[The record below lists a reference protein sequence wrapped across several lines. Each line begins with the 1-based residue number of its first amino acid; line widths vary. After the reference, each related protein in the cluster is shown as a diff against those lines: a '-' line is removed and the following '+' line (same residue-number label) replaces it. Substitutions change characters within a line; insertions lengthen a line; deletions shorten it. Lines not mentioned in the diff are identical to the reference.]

1 MTSLQPTV
9 DEAHRFIP
17 EYRGECPQ
25 AGRYFDSQAA
35 ISNGIHALWDRLFG
49 KEAVAA
55 LDDHPREAAYFATCS
70 LAMVVALYASRS
82 VLIAVWP
89 DFAKITPRHKQMY
102 VLMNLMKS
110 LLLGA
115 QATSFSWLWY
125 SSKEYGCT
133 LNPLGFNLSCN
144 WSVDAG
150 HHAYLKQISLLYA
163 AVDIVA
169 LAVVHKLPLT
179 TKIHHWAVTAWLLWV
194 MTIDFGESPIA
205 QKLMFYGFWSTLA
218 FPVNGFLGLRVTSPG
233 SWWMRPLSRGCF
245 VLYAGC
251 CFCNWSLHLAW
262 GADNAA
268 RGVLRWQEVL
278 YLVSLSLLVRDD
290 LILMKWLKN
299 FKPATPEELKKLAA
313 RQAQEAAKGAGG
325 QAGRGEAF
333 PVSEGA
339 KKK

>member
-1 MTSLQPTV
+1 LARSQGSGCDSNATLATPMTSLQPTV

-82 VLIAVWP
+82 VLNAVWP

-133 LNPLGFNLSCN
+133 LNPLGFNLRRRL
-144 WSVDAG
+144 
-150 HHAYLKQISLLYA
+150 HP
-163 AVDIVA
+163 
-169 LAVVHKLPLT
+169 LPL
-179 TKIHHWAVTAWLLWV
+179 LC
-194 MTIDFGESPIA
+194 
-205 QKLMFYGFWSTLA
+205 
-218 FPVNGFLGLRVTSPG
+218 
-233 SWWMRPLSRGCF
+233 LSR
-245 VLYAGC
+245 
-251 CFCNWSLHLAW
+251 
-262 GADNAA
+262 
-268 RGVLRWQEVL
+268 R
-278 YLVSLSLLVRDD
+278 LSLPPLLLSPPPPVPLHAPSAHAPRAERPPAPDPSAATGAST
-290 LILMKWLKN
+290 
-299 FKPATPEELKKLAA
+299 PATTHTSSRSRCCTPRSTSSRWLSCTSC
-313 RQAQEAAKGAGG
+313 RSRPRSTT
-325 QAGRGEAF
+325 GRSRRGC
-333 PVSEGA
+333 SG
-339 KKK
+339 